1 MLSVYDL
8 VLRSQALAQ
17 SPKRP
22 RLSEQLR
29 ALAAREASELRV
41 SRLNEL
47 IREARRFRKPWR

>member
-1 MLSVYDL
+1 MFSVYQL
-8 VLRSQALAQ
+8 VLRSQALGQ
-17 SPKRP
+17 TVRRP
-22 RLSEQLR
+22 RPSEQRR